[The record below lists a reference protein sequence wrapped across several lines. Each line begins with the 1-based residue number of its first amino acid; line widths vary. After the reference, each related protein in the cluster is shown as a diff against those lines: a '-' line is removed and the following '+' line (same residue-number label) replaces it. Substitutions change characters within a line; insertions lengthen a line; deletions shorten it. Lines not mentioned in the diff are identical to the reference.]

1 MHSYLP
7 AFCLS
12 IRIIAQSF
20 LILQIVYICPSFQS
34 YWPVHKVEVQIVQL
48 QVLESGLTSWE
59 NSIFFMLIAPA
70 LRSSIQT

>member
-12 IRIIAQSF
+12 IRIITQSF
-20 LILQIVYICPSFQS
+20 LVLQIVCICSSFQS

-59 NSIFFMLIAPA
+59 HSIFFMLIAPA

>member
-12 IRIIAQSF
+12 VRIIAQSF
-20 LILQIVYICPSFQS
+20 LVLQIVQIRPSFQS
-34 YWPVHKVEVQIVQL
+34 YWPVYKVEIQIVQL

-70 LRSSIQT
+70 